1 MRTIGIITT
10 WLVGLAALVAI
21 AVGIRSKSDVQRYLR
36 IRQM

>member
-10 WLVGLAALVAI
+10 WLVGLAVVI
-21 AVGIRSKSDVQRYLR
+21 AVAVGVRSKSDVQRYLK